1 MTISFITP
9 GHIDLDAAFTFGM
22 SGKIN
27 DNPIGFFG
35 TGLKFAIATLLR
47 TGHVIKI
54 IRAGS
59 KHALTVETKEYRGK
73 NFSTVMMDGKSLGF
87 TTELGKLW
95 EVWMAFREL
104 HSNTLDEGGKTTDA
118 KFELCADHSDATIIQ
133 VDGVGIEQA
142 YIKRSDI
149 FCASPILAKNE
160 KIEIRDGSRGN
171 IFYRGVRALDMRK
184 SGMFTYNILEPQT
197 LTEDRNL
204 KYDWSANSTIT
215 QGIADLED
223 IDLLRTILTCAP
235 EGSYEANIDF
245 EGATPSQA
253 FLSVCRES
261 HKSQFL
267 NKSARKLSERL
278 TVFEDG
284 GEHELDKIQQTQ
296 LEKAIDFL
304 VKIGFEVT
312 RYPIIVKELYGP
324 HAMARNG
331 TIYLS
336 PQCFREGTKYLAGAI
351 YEEFLH
357 LSEGVLDETREMQT
371 MLFRTI
377 MTMGEKLLGEP
388 I

>member
-1 MTISFITP
+1 MTISFITL
-9 GHIDLDAAFTFGM
+9 GHIDLDTAFTFGM

-47 TGHVIKI
+47 TGHEVKI
-54 IRAGS
+54 ICAGNE
-59 KHALTVETKEYRGK
+59 HEFTVETKEYRGK
-73 NFSTVMMDGKSLGF
+73 NFCTVMMDGKSLGF

-95 EVWMAFREL
+95 EIWMAFREL
-104 HSNTLDEGGKTTDA
+104 HSNTLDENGTTTD
-118 KFELCADHSDATIIQ
+118 KKIELSTEDPNTTIIQ
-133 VDGVGIEQA
+133 IEGSGMEQA
-142 YIKRSDI
+142 YIKRNDI
-149 FCASPILAKNE
+149 FCSSPILAKNST
-160 KIEIRDGSRGN
+160 IEIRDGSKNN

-184 SGMFTYNILEPQT
+184 GGMFTYNILEAQT
-197 LTEDRNL
+197 LTKDRNL
-204 KYDWSANSTIT
+204 KYDWSANNAIMR
-215 QGIADLED
+215 GISELED

-235 EGSYEANIDF
+235 DNSYEANIDF
-245 EGATPSQA
+245 EGATPSSA

-261 HKSQFL
+261 YKSQFL

-278 TVFEDG
+278 MVFDDG
-284 GEHELDKIQQTQ
+284 GEHTLDKIQKAQ
-296 LEKAIDFL
+296 LEKATDFL
-304 VKIGFEVT
+304 VKIGFDVT
-312 RYPIIVKELYGP
+312 RYPIIVKELFGP